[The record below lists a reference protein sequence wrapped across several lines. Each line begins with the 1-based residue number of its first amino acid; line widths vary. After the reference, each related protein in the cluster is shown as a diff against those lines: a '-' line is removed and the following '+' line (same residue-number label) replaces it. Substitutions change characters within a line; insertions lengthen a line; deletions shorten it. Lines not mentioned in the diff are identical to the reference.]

1 MSKIDLKV
9 KIDKDSFELIQETLL
24 ENGVYWDSSGNI
36 KKEYSESFFCLYY
49 RAKTNTLQYGIYK
62 YNFESDVAKEVCVDT
77 FLREI
82 I

>member
-9 KIDKDSFELIQETLL
+9 KIDKDSFELIQEALL

-49 RAKTNTLQYGIYK
+49 RAEINALQYGMYK
-62 YNFESDVAKEVCVDT
+62 YNFESDAAKEVDVDT
-77 FLREI
+77 FLKRI
-82 I
+82 V

>member
-9 KIDKDSFELIQETLL
+9 KIDKDSFELIQEALL

-49 RAKTNTLQYGIYK
+49 RAKTNTLQYGIHK
-62 YNFESDVAKEVCVDT
+62 HNFERDEAKEVDVDA
-77 FLREI
+77 FLKRI
-82 I
+82 V